1 MIHHSL
7 CEYRASG
14 FVFADGEKGKVF
26 KMKIWGSSIKGKLII
41 CFLIPV
47 LCIITLGLISYAKA
61 SEKIIGNYEGST
73 AASINTAAQYYGL
86 ILNNVEDISLQLQND
101 AIMKQYFTGYYKKK
115 AGQENEILMT
125 LRNNVVF
132 MATAN
137 SVVDNIVVITNYGKE
152 IASHGSFITDPKEE
166 SPYMEYKETEEAK
179 LVSTSKKKVL
189 WSGYHEFFDDELG
202 MKKEKYG
209 ITLVREYYNTGS
221 SPIGYI
227 MIDVK
232 KSILQEVIE
241 DLDLPKDSYF
251 AFITPD
257 GREITQSEDGEN
269 PIFTST
275 AFYQN
280 VVSKD
285 QESGYEYVEIDKNK
299 YFYVYAKVEDT
310 GAIACALIPYSHLTK
325 QADIIK
331 MVTFIIVLI
340 AAVLA
345 IVTGV
350 LISGDISMT
359 IHKIISKL
367 ALAAD
372 GNLTVQIETRRKDE
386 FGTLSHSVNHMIH
399 NMKNLIEKTTMI
411 SNKVLASSYKVD
423 SSSQIMLESSKNI
436 GVAIGDIQHG
446 VTDQAQDTE
455 QCLVQTND
463 LAERINRVYD
473 NAGEIDQIAGT
484 TISIVKDGI
493 AIVDN
498 LGAKTAATA
507 NINKTTIANIQELER
522 ESRAISDIINVITEI
537 TVQTNLLS
545 LNASIEAARA
555 GEAGRGFAVVAEE
568 IRKLATGSAE
578 AAKKIGVMINTIQSK
593 TKSTVD
599 SVRQTEVIVSSQ
611 EAALHNTVEAFE
623 QINYYVGELVNKLGN
638 ISEEIKDIEKAKALT
653 LNAIVNISAIS
664 EETAAASEEVETTA
678 EDQLRAVRA
687 LNEEA
692 NELKENV
699 KQLEEAIKSFT
710 IE

>member
-1 MIHHSL
+1 
-7 CEYRASG
+7 
-14 FVFADGEKGKVF
+14 
-26 KMKIWGSSIKGKLII
+26 MKLWGSSIRGKLII

-47 LCIITLGLISYAKA
+47 LCIITLGLISYSKA

-73 AASINTAAQYYGL
+73 AASINTAAQYYAL
-86 ILNNVEDISLQLQND
+86 IMNNVEDISLQLQND
-101 AIMKQYFTGYYKKK
+101 AIMKQYFTGYYKKN

-125 LRNNVVF
+125 LRNNIVF

-137 SVVDNIVVITNYGKE
+137 SIVENIVVITNYGKE
-152 IASHGSFITDPKEE
+152 IASHGSFIQASKEKL
-166 SPYMEYKETEEAK
+166 PYMVFKETEEAK
-179 LVSTSKKKVL
+179 LVSATKKKLL
-189 WSGYHEFFDDELG
+189 WSGYHEFFDSELG
-202 MKKEKYG
+202 MKKDKYG

-221 SPIGYI
+221 NPIGYI

-232 KSILQEVIE
+232 KNILQKVID
-241 DLDLPKDSYF
+241 DLGLPAGSYF
-251 AFITPD
+251 AFISPD
-257 GREITQSEDGEN
+257 GREITKGEDSGN

-275 AFYQN
+275 AFYQK
-280 VVSKD
+280 VVDKEE
-285 QESGYEYVEIDKNK
+285 ESGYEYVELEKKK

-310 GAIACALIPYSHLTK
+310 GAIACALIPYSHLAK

-331 MVTFIIVLI
+331 MITFIIVLI
-340 AAVLA
+340 AVALA
-345 IVTGV
+345 ISTGV
-350 LISGDISMT
+350 LISGDISKT
-359 IHKIISKL
+359 IHKIMSKL
-367 ALAAD
+367 ALAAE
-372 GNLTVQIETRRKDE
+372 GNLTVQINTKRKDE
-386 FGTLSHSVNHMIH
+386 FGTLSNSVNHMIH
-399 NMKNLIEKTTMI
+399 NMKHLIEKTTII
-411 SNKVLASSYKVD
+411 SNKVLTSSDKVD
-423 SSSQIMLESSKNI
+423 SSTQIMLESSKNI
-436 GVAIGDIQHG
+436 GIAITDIQHG

-463 LAERINRVYD
+463 LADRINRVYD
-473 NAGEIDQIAGT
+473 NAGEIDKIAGT
-484 TISIVKDGI
+484 ASSIVKDGI
-493 AIVDN
+493 AIVDD

-507 NINKTTIANIQELER
+507 DINKATIANILELES

-555 GEAGRGFAVVAEE
+555 GEAGKGFAVVAEE
-568 IRKLATGSAE
+568 IRKLATDSAD

-593 TKSTVD
+593 TRSTVA

-623 QINYYVGELVNKLGN
+623 QINFYVGELVDKLGN

-692 NELKENV
+692 TELKENV

-710 IE
+710 IA

>member
-1 MIHHSL
+1 MVII
-7 CEYRASG
+7 
-14 FVFADGEKGKVF
+14 
-26 KMKIWGSSIKGKLII
+26 MKLWGSSIKGKLII

-47 LCIITLGLISYAKA
+47 LCIIALGLISYSKA

-137 SVVDNIVVITNYGKE
+137 SIVENIVVITNYGKE
-152 IASHGSFITDPKEE
+152 IASHGSFIQEAKDDL
-166 SPYMEYKETEEAK
+166 PYMVYKETEEAK
-179 LVSTSKKKVL
+179 LVSAAKKRML
-189 WSGYHEFFDDELG
+189 WSGYHEFFDQELG
-202 MKKEKYG
+202 MSKDKYG

-221 SPIGYI
+221 SPVGYI

-232 KSILQEVIE
+232 KSILQGVIDE
-241 DLDLPKDSYF
+241 LDLPKGSSF
-251 AFITPD
+251 AFISPD
-257 GREITQSEDGEN
+257 GREILEGDDNET

-275 AFYQN
+275 TFFQN
-280 VVSKD
+280 AIAKED
-285 QESGYEYVEIDKNK
+285 ASGYEYVEIDHKR

-310 GAIACALIPYSHLTK
+310 GAVACALIPYSHLSK

-331 MVTFIIVLI
+331 IITFIIVLI
-340 AAVLA
+340 AAALA
-345 IVTGV
+345 IGTGI
-350 LISGDISMT
+350 LISSDIST
-359 IHKIISKL
+359 AIHKIMSKL
-367 ALAAD
+367 AQAAEGD
-372 GNLTVQIETRRKDE
+372 LTVQIDTKRKDE
-386 FGTLSHSVNHMIH
+386 FGTLSNSVNHMIH
-399 NMKNLIEKTTMI
+399 NMKNLIEKTTAI
-411 SNKVLASSYKVD
+411 SNKVLDSSYKVD

-436 GVAIGDIQHG
+436 GIAISDIQHG

-473 NAGEIDQIAGT
+473 NASEIDKIAGT
-484 TISIVKDGI
+484 AISIVKDGI
-493 AIVDN
+493 AIVDE
-498 LGAKTAATA
+498 LGTKTEATA
-507 NINKTTIANIQELER
+507 EINKTTIENIQELEK
-522 ESRAISDIINVITEI
+522 ESKAISDIINVITEI

-568 IRKLATGSAE
+568 IRKLAADSAE
-578 AAKKIGVMINTIQSK
+578 AAKKIGVMINSIQSK

-599 SVRQTEVIVSSQ
+599 SVRQTEIIVSSQ
-611 EAALHNTVEAFE
+611 EIALQNTVEAFE
-623 QINYYVGELVNKLGN
+623 KINNYVETLVNKLGN
-638 ISEEIKDIEKAKALT
+638 ISEEIKDIDKAKALT
-653 LNAIVNISAIS
+653 LNSIVNISAIS

-687 LNEEA
+687 LTEEA
-692 NELKENV
+692 SELKENV
-699 KQLEEAIKSFT
+699 MQLEEAIKSFT